1 MNKELYEMYIKSKPT
16 VYGYMKRLKEIWDE
30 KHPDENLEPRHLAEQ
45 VRNIK
50 KKQLLSQSD
59 IEQITTQ
66 EERQQQQQQQQQCMQ
81 QQQQRQ
87 RISIARD
94 NNEESAPRI
103 KSGGN
108 NEETTATG
116 RTMNN
121 ENSDPELDNGM
132 KEANS
137 IEKEHVRQVFR
148 KNFNKYIEMQLTERE
163 YKTIVKPTP
172 WKNKLQLFDQVISEE
187 ISRIQEI
194 YKTDLWTLNVMYY
207 ATAVTV
213 MEIEGNLRE
222 EKKRRPE
229 RAKPG
234 WQIRIES
241 RIEAIRR
248 KLSHTF
254 VLTECFKNR
263 RYTRHQ
269 NSIKSKME
277 KWYGKIS
284 INKLKSI
291 QATLKQELAIE
302 SQKLKRRKTVQ
313 ERWRINGL
321 FKVAPKKVY

>member
-1 MNKELYEMYIKSKPT
+1 MS
-16 VYGYMKRLKEIWDE
+16 
-30 KHPDENLEPRHLAEQ
+30 
-45 VRNIK
+45 
-50 KKQLLSQSD
+50 
-59 IEQITTQ
+59 IT
-66 EERQQQQQQQQQCMQ
+66 
-81 QQQQRQ
+81 
-87 RISIARD
+87 RD
-94 NNEESAPRI
+94 NNEESAPRVE
-103 KSGGN
+103 SGGN
-108 NEETTATG
+108 NEETTAKG

-121 ENSDPELDNGM
+121 ENSDPELDNRI

-137 IEKEHVRQVFR
+137 IEKEHIRQVFR

-172 WKNKLQLFDQVISEE
+172 WKNKIQLFDQVISEE

-194 YKTDLWTLNVMYY
+194 YETDLWTLNVMYY

-229 RAKPG
+229 KAKPC

-248 KLSHTF
+248 KLSYTY
-254 VLTECFKNR
+254 VLTECCKNR
-263 RYTRHQ
+263 RYMRHQ
-269 NSIKSKME
+269 NTIKSKME

-291 QATLKQELAIE
+291 RL
-302 SQKLKRRKTVQ
+302 
-313 ERWRINGL
+313 
-321 FKVAPKKVY
+321 P

>member
-1 MNKELYEMYIKSKPT
+1 
-16 VYGYMKRLKEIWDE
+16 
-30 KHPDENLEPRHLAEQ
+30 
-45 VRNIK
+45 
-50 KKQLLSQSD
+50 
-59 IEQITTQ
+59 
-66 EERQQQQQQQQQCMQ
+66 MQ

-87 RISIARD
+87 RISITRD
-94 NNEESAPRI
+94 NNEESAPRVE
-103 KSGGN
+103 SGDN

-121 ENSDPELDNGM
+121 ENSDPELDYGI

-137 IEKEHVRQVFR
+137 IEKEHIRQVFR
-148 KNFNKYIEMQLTERE
+148 KNFNKYIEIQLTERE

-194 YKTDLWTLNVMYY
+194 YETDLWTLNVMYY

-222 EKKRRPE
+222 EKKRRPKK
-229 RAKPG
+229 AKPG

-248 KLSHTF
+248 KLCYTY
-254 VLTECFKNR
+254 VLTECCKNR
-263 RYTRHQ
+263 RYARHQ
-269 NSIKSKME
+269 NTIKIKME
-277 KWYGKIS
+277 KWFGKIS

-291 QATLKQELAIE
+291 QDTLKQELAIE
-302 SQKLKRRKTVQ
+302 SQKLRRRKTVQ
-313 ERWRINGL
+313 ERRRINGL
-321 FKVAPKKVY
+321 FKVG